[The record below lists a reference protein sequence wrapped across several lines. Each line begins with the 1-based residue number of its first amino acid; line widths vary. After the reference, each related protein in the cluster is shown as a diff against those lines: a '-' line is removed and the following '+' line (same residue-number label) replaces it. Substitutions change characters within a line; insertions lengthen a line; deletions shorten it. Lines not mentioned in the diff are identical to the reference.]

1 MTGLDPVSEFTE
13 AVKRGQSIE
22 QSKQGFAA
30 LAGLV
35 AMYYEALDNTCLP
48 KGLVL
53 TLAQDYAMRLI
64 MRCLLKGME
73 PPGNRATEG
82 LY

>member
-1 MTGLDPVSEFTE
+1 MTEEDLANEFTD
-13 AVKRGQSIE
+13 AVKRGQNIE

-53 TLAQDYAMRLI
+53 TLAQDYATRLI
-64 MRCLLKGME
+64 TFCLLQGMG
-73 PPGNRATEG
+73 PPEKQGG
-82 LY
+82 S